1 MPNEETIKYLN
12 DIKELIKLLDSLCD
26 NMYDRGCLDLSNV
39 YDREVCDY
47 KERKTRCA
55 DVHVVVISRYGVIVR
70 CDEGKRNA
78 VA

>member
-1 MPNEETIKYLN
+1 MAKGKETVMPNEETIKYLN

-47 KERKTRCA
+47 VDKMKKQYN
-55 DVHVVVISRYGVIVR
+55 V
-70 CDEGKRNA
+70 N
-78 VA
+78 

>member
-1 MPNEETIKYLN
+1 MAQGKETVMPNEETIKYLN

-47 KERKTRCA
+47 VDKMKKQYN
-55 DVHVVVISRYGVIVR
+55 V
-70 CDEGKRNA
+70 N
-78 VA
+78 

>member
-47 KERKTRCA
+47 VDKMKKQYN
-55 DVHVVVISRYGVIVR
+55 V
-70 CDEGKRNA
+70 N
-78 VA
+78 

>member
-26 NMYDRGCLDLSNV
+26 NMYDRGCLDLSNA

-47 KERKTRCA
+47 VDKMKKQYN
-55 DVHVVVISRYGVIVR
+55 V
-70 CDEGKRNA
+70 N
-78 VA
+78 